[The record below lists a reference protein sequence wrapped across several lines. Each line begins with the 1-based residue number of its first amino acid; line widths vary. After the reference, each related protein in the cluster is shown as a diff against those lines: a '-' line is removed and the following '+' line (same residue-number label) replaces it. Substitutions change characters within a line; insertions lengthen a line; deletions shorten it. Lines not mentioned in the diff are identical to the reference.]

1 MNTIQIKVRSDLAK
15 AYEKITEIQRQ
26 DIEEKINLILESS
39 LKTIDDDLRELREI
53 MDDISQEAEEN
64 GLTPEILDS
73 ILKNEI

>member
-1 MNTIQIKVRSDLAK
+1 MNTIQIKVRSDLAN

-26 DIEEKINLILESS
+26 DIEQKINLILESS
-39 LKTIDDDLRELREI
+39 LKTIDNDLRELREI

-64 GLTPEILDS
+64 GLTPEILES